1 MVVPTKS
8 LDTLVE
14 DLYSLFEPDNDHQ
27 VSEENLDAMA
37 NGMKE
42 ILRARLAKQEPRTS
56 PLRFSS
62 LGKPN
67 RQMWYEAHPDGNEE
81 ALTPKTY
88 FKFLYGDLIEA
99 MILFLVKEAGHTVEM
114 EQHEVEVDGVK
125 GHIDAIVD
133 GVVVD
138 VKSASP
144 FGYKKFENNTLTEE
158 DPFGYV
164 DQLAGYANVLTPDK
178 DAAWIAMDKVSGDIC
193 VPVLSKDEIKHR
205 QPEVR
210 IEELKEVI
218 ALPEPPPRC
227 HQPVPDGK
235 SGNMK
240 LPTACSYCRHKHR
253 CHTGLRTFLYSNG
266 PRFLSTTVETPRVP
280 EVTNV

>member
-1 MVVPTKS
+1 MKT
-8 LDTLVE
+8 LDTLVDDIYE
-14 DLYSLFEPDNDHQ
+14 LFDPDKDHQ
-27 VSEENLDAMA
+27 ASEENLEAMA

-42 ILRARLAKQEPRTS
+42 LLRERLKKQEPRSS

-67 RQMWYEAHPDGNEE
+67 RQMWYEAHLDGNEE
-81 ALTPKTY
+81 PLTPKTY

-164 DQLAGYANVLTPDK
+164 DQLAGYASVLTPDK

-193 VPVLSKDEIKHR
+193 VPILSKDEIKHR
-205 QPEVR
+205 RPEVR

-218 ALPEPPPRC
+218 DLPEPPPRC
-227 HQPVPDGK
+227 HEPQPQGK

-240 LPTACSYCRHKHR
+240 LATACSYCRHKWR
-253 CHTGLRTFLYSNG
+253 CYPGLRAFAYSNG
-266 PRFLSTTVETPRVP
+266 PTYLSTVAELPRVP
-280 EVTNV
+280 EIVLGS